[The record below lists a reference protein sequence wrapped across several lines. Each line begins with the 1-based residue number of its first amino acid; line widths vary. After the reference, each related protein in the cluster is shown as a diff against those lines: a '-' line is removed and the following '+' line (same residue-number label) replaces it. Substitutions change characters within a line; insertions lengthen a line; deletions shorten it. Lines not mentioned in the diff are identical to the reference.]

1 MPLYEMVVELLDGIG
16 ARYVS
21 VSFQAYHMINL
32 LIALIE
38 ILNTP
43 IISPV
48 MAYLLT
54 QGKRLLILL
63 ASATIG
69 LWLLGAAFQSFLLL
83 MVAWLHVI
91 SSFRALVEV
100 VYIPTM
106 SRRLEFGH

>member
-1 MPLYEMVVELLDGIG
+1 MEPFISLVNEAKQRGEMTERESTMPPLYEMVVELLDGIG

-32 LIALIE
+32 LIAIIE

-69 LWLLGAAFQSFLLL
+69 LWLLGPHFNHFC
-83 MVAWLHVI
+83 
-91 SSFRALVEV
+91 
-100 VYIPTM
+100 Y
-106 SRRLEFGH
+106 